1 MARSNSASKNLPLFC
16 KVSEKG
22 TLLLL
27 YIQPN
32 APMSSIIGEHDGRLK
47 IKIKAPPIDGEA
59 NEELIRFLSEILKV
73 SKSKIH
79 LLQGVSSRQKNILV
93 ELTFDHVRTILLQL
107 LNR

>member
-1 MARSNSASKNLPLFC
+1 MESWLKEHTQGS
-16 KVSEKG
+16 
-22 TLLLL
+22 LLLL

-32 APMSSIIGEHDGRLK
+32 AAKSSITGEHDGRLK
-47 IKIKAPPIDGEA
+47 IKIKAPPVDGEA